1 MSIAI
6 TLITV
11 AFILAATVYVLHRY
25 QQSEKA
31 ESADRANP
39 LPPLE
44 RSLVD
49 NVNADEVDDE
59 EFHLTP
65 PTQRPTAR
73 KKVHEIKSAQT
84 SASTPPNPVAKSPSK
99 DWQVTCKSLR
109 DEHQFDEA
117 LELCKSNFP
126 QLNAFKQACLI
137 MRAKIRSDRA
147 KGNVNLESN
156 LMQLHRL
163 AASAAFFHEKNAQLP
178 ALLSSAHL
186 KHVVNIPWESIVT
199 DYPLVGF
206 EHLSLLTATDQKML
220 IAAFGEPQAHA
231 HMRELNEQVWRG
243 LQP

>member
-6 TLITV
+6 ILIIV
-11 AFILAATVYVLHRY
+11 AVILAAMVYVLHRY

-44 RSLVD
+44 RSLVE
-49 NVNADEVDDE
+49 NVNSDEDDDE

-65 PTQRPTAR
+65 PNQRSPAR
-73 KKVHEIKSAQT
+73 TGVQNVKSAKS
-84 SASTPPNPVAKSPSK
+84 SASVSPNPVAKIPDK
-99 DWQVTCKSLR
+99 NWQIACKNLR
-109 DEHQFDEA
+109 DNHQYDEA

-137 MRAKIRSDRA
+137 IRAKIRSDRA

-186 KHVVNIPWESIVT
+186 KHVANIPWESIVT
-199 DYPLVGF
+199 DYPLVGY

-231 HMRELNEQVWRG
+231 HMRELNDQIWRG